1 MNRDFKNKLQSILE
15 LPAEMLGDNYRITCV
30 GNNSIIIENYK
41 SIIEYESYIVRVS
54 CGVSVLG
61 DKLNVLE
68 ISSDE
73 IVIGGIIQNLE
84 FEK

>member
-1 MNRDFKNKLQSILE
+1 MKNEFKNKLQTVLE
-15 LPAEMLGDNYRITCV
+15 LPSEMLGDTYRITAI
-30 GNNSIIIENYK
+30 GNESIIIENYK

>member
-1 MNRDFKNKLQSILE
+1 MKNEFKNKLQTVLE
-15 LPAEMLGDNYRITCV
+15 LPSEMLGDTYRITV
-30 GNNSIIIENYK
+30 IGNESIIIENYK

>member
-1 MNRDFKNKLQSILE
+1 MNKELKNKLQFAFEI
-15 LPAEMLGDNYRITCV
+15 PAEMLGNTYRIICT

-41 SIIEYESYIVRVS
+41 SIIEYETHIIRVS
-54 CGVSVLG
+54 CGVSILG

-73 IVIGGIIQNLE
+73 IIINGIIKNIE

>member
-1 MNRDFKNKLQSILE
+1 MKKDLKNKLQSALE
-15 LPAEMLGDNYRITCV
+15 LPAEMLGDIYRITCV
-30 GNNSIIIENYK
+30 GNGNVIIENYK
-41 SIIEYESYIVRVS
+41 SIIEYETCIVRVS
-54 CGVSVLG
+54 AGLSIIG

-73 IVIGGIIQNLE
+73 IIIGGVIQNIE